1 MLMLLLPG
9 AALPDVQQVMKTV
22 MHAHLVA
29 TPDVPLVGWD
39 VALTPEGVYLLEMNL
54 SCNLFSGAFDS
65 DGFYRSMFQYFQAV
79 EELQEDRL
87 NGYDHC
93 S

>member
-1 MLMLLLPG
+1 
-9 AALPDVQQVMKTV
+9 

-54 SCNLFSGAFDS
+54 SCNLFNGAFAS
-65 DGFYRSMFQYFQAV
+65 DGFYRSMFQYFQAL